1 MLAAVPGMRRQDP
14 DDGILATVD
23 GDRLGLTSGREAMVK
38 LHPCCTAPL
47 YAIGTPR
54 TWSKGWARAFQARED
69 RFESGRLL
77 HNQDR

>member
-23 GDRLGLTSGREAMVK
+23 GDRLGLTSGREAEGGTPSV
-38 LHPCCTAPL
+38 LHRSSLCHRA
-47 YAIGTPR
+47 PR

-69 RFESGRLL
+69 RFESGRPL
-77 HNQDR
+77 HR